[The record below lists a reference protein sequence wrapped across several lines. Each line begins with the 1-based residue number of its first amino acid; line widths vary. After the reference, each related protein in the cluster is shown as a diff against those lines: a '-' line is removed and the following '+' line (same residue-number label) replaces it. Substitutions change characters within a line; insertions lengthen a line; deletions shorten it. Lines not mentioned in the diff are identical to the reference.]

1 MNVSDVL
8 TSALGMLGVLREGES
23 VSAEQ
28 GADGLKVFNDMLAS
42 WRESGIDLQIPNM
55 PDTTT
60 TFQLN
65 DGDALTLK
73 HQMAIHLSSYYPGRP
88 LNPAIIAIGQQGY
101 DRWLRNSINEELT
114 GKKLRTISNGT
125 PGYRSN
131 ILIGI

>member
-28 GADGLKVFNDMLAS
+28 GSDGLKVFNDMLAS
-42 WRESGIDLQIPNM
+42 WRESGIDLPIPNM

-73 HQMAIHLSSYYPGRP
+73 NQMAIHLSPYYPGRP
-88 LNPAIIAIGQQGY
+88 LNPAIIAIGQKGY
-101 DRWLRNSINEELT
+101 DRWLRNSMNDELEA
-114 GKKLRTISNGT
+114 KQLRTISKGLY
-125 PGYRSN
+125 GYRFN
-131 ILIGI
+131 ITTGA